1 MNSNTKYAKKH
12 GFCSLTDMLNN
23 NHKIFKGTRCNTAW
37 DNPNSKRNKAKNYKK
52 AVKIVLDTLEDIDG
66 TI

>member
-1 MNSNTKYAKKH
+1 
-12 GFCSLTDMLNN
+12 MLNN